1 MSALPVIVSLGGI
14 NPAGRSS
21 CHHGYRRLVFDSLD
35 TATRQHTLNALAA
48 LMGREPVPDLLDHTL
63 IRRLETNHFDP
74 EAVPLNVGATAL
86 APVALEMRVMDL
98 PEPLPTGWKVSRLSA
113 QRCRVDIAAGG
124 SLMVPAVRKSLVQAA
139 GQLPAGFDPGAL
151 YPSRNHPRALQMAVA
166 GASDALGMLGLDWER
181 VRNSVA
187 PHEVAVYASNLMSQ
201 LDDAGI
207 GGMMK
212 FPHQGRRITSKQCPL
227 GLAEMTA
234 DFINAY
240 VLGLAGATGGMMGA
254 CATFL
259 YNLKLGVQ
267 DIRSGR
273 RRIVLV
279 GTSEAP
285 LVPEVMEGYRTM
297 GALAEDDALLALDAG
312 RSEPDYRR
320 ACRPFADNAGF
331 TMAESAQF
339 VFLMDD
345 ALALELGADILGA
358 VPDVYVHA
366 DGIKRSISSPGMGN
380 YLTFGRAVALVRQ
393 LLGERG
399 LHEHS
404 FLHAHGTG
412 TPQNRVTE
420 SDVFHRVA
428 EAFGVRQWP
437 VAAIKCYL
445 GHSLGSAG
453 GDQLAAA
460 LGTFATG
467 WLPGISTLDRVAPD
481 VRAERL
487 SFSRGHRRLEQPS
500 AALLNAKGFGGN
512 NATAVVLSPAVA
524 TAMARDR
531 LGQRALDA
539 WRERVQQT
547 RDKVRD
553 YDARAI
559 AGEVLPIYRF
569 GERVLAGEDLE
580 ITHQHIRIPGWDNGV
595 PLCDDPDFVSHKPLF
610 NEA

>member
-21 CHHGYRRLVFDSLD
+21 CHHGYRRVVLD
-35 TATRQHTLNALAA
+35 AVDAATRQHTLGALAA
-48 LMGREPVPDLLDHTL
+48 LMKREPTQDLLDHTL
-63 IRRLETNHFDP
+63 VRQLENTLFDP
-74 EAVPLNVGATAL
+74 NAVPLNIGATAM

-98 PEPLPTGWKVSRLSA
+98 PESLPDGWQVTNLTA
-113 QRCRVDIAAGG
+113 QRCRVDIAAG
-124 SLMVPAVRKSLVQAA
+124 SPLMVPAVRKSLVQAA
-139 GQLPAGFDPGAL
+139 GQLPTGFDPGAL
-151 YPSRNHPRALQMAVA
+151 YPSRSHPRALQMAVM

-181 VRNSVA
+181 VRNAVA
-187 PHEVAVYASNLMSQ
+187 PHQVAVYASNLMSQ

-259 YNLKLGVQ
+259 YNLKLGVS

-285 LVPEVMEGYRTM
+285 LVPEVIEGYRTM
-297 GALAEDDALLALDAG
+297 GALGEDDALLALDPG
-312 RSEPDYRR
+312 RSTPDYRR
-320 ACRPFADNAGF
+320 ACRPFGENAGF
-331 TMAESAQF
+331 VMAESAQF

-358 VPDVYVHA
+358 VPDVFVHA

-380 YLTFGRAVALVRQ
+380 YLTFGRAAALVRQ

-399 LHEHS
+399 LREHS

-428 EAFGVRQWP
+428 EAFGVNQWP

-460 LGTFATG
+460 LGTFAEG
-467 WLPGISTLDRVAPD
+467 WLPGISTLDKLAPD
-481 VRAERL
+481 VHAERL
-487 SFSRGHRRLEQPS
+487 SFSRSHRLLEQPS

-524 TAMARDR
+524 MAMAHERH
-531 LGQRALDA
+531 GQKTLDA

-547 RDKVRD
+547 RDAVTD

-559 AGEVLPIYRF
+559 AGEAPPIYRF
-569 GERVLAGEDLE
+569 GEQVLAGENLQ
-580 ITHQHIRIPGWDNGV
+580 ITDQQIRIPGWDHSV
-595 PLCDDPDFVSHKPLF
+595 PLCDDPEFMDCKPRPF
-610 NEA
+610 GS